1 MIHCTG
7 FQAVSSFEQWDPLNS
22 DMREEAAVCEHCVAS
37 RPGGSVLPT
46 PHPLPP
52 KPGPE
57 RALRIPQSLD
67 EDSLK
72 AIEQLV
78 IDNSQPATK
87 HNLAPQLV

>member
-1 MIHCTG
+1 M
-7 FQAVSSFEQWDPLNS
+7 
-22 DMREEAAVCEHCVAS
+22 CEHCVAG

-52 KPGPE
+52 KLGPE

-78 IDNSQPATK
+78 IDNSQPTTK
-87 HNLAPQLV
+87 HKLTPQLV